1 MKRHPPSTRDVIHV
15 SLERLGY
22 TGEVFQAV
30 RIWPGSVAVYRK
42 GSKTVTV
49 SGAAGSSLFEVSV
62 SGAPT
67 VPLLCEIFSVEGL
80 TCHRAGIRVDVRGQ
94 EHIDA
99 EVRKMLA
106 P

>member
-1 MKRHPPSTRDVIHV
+1 MDRHPQSTRDVIHV

-30 RIWPGSVAVYRK
+30 RIWSGSVAVYRN
-42 GSKTVTV
+42 GSETVTV

-62 SGAPT
+62 SGPAT
-67 VPLLCEIFSVEGL
+67 VQLLCETFTAEGL
-80 TCHRAGIRVDVRGQ
+80 TCRPAGTRIDVHGQ

-106 P
+106 R

>member
-1 MKRHPPSTRDVIHV
+1 MKHHPPSTRDVIHV

-22 TGEVFQAV
+22 TGEVFRAV

-42 GSKTVTV
+42 GAETVTV
-49 SGAAGSSLFEVSV
+49 SGAADSSLFEVSV
-62 SGAPT
+62 SGAAT
-67 VPLLCEIFSVEGL
+67 MQLLCEIFTAEGL
-80 TCHRAGIRVDVRGQ
+80 TCHRAGTRIDVHGQ